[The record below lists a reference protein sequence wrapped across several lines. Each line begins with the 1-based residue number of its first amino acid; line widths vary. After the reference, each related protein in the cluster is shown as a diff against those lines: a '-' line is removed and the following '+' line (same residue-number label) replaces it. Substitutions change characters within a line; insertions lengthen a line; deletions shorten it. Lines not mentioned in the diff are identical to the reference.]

1 MKIEGAY
8 KIPAPRP
15 VVWQALMDPEVL
27 AHSMYGCEKLEPNP
41 DGSFHAELGV
51 GIAAVKGKY
60 RARIELLDLAPP
72 ERYRMKVQGQGM
84 GGFMEGEGTL
94 TLAEQGAETQVNYSG
109 EVQVG
114 GAVASVG
121 QRLIL
126 AAARQIV
133 NHFFGEFTKQVTARM
148 APPIS
153 AGGDLSPSPP
163 EARNKS
169 SAKPDPQA

>member
-1 MKIEGAY
+1 MKIEGVY

-15 VVWQALMDPEVL
+15 VVWQALMDPQVL

-94 TLAEQGAETQVNYSG
+94 TLAEQGVETQVNYSG

-133 NHFFGEFTKQVTARM
+133 NHFFGEFAKQVTARL
-148 APPIS
+148 APPAS
-153 AGGDLSPSPP
+153 AGGELSPQSPETP
-163 EARNKS
+163 NKN
-169 SAKPDPQA
+169 SAKPDSQA